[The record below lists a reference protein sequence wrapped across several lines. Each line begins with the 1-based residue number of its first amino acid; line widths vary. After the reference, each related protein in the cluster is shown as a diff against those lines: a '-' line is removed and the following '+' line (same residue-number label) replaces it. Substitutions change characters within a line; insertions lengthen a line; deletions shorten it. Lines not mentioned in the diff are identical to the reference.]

1 MISHNKHFEY
11 EELDKCI
18 YLTYPF
24 SVYIHKLN
32 IYFSSNDT
40 INLMLELNFVIAQD
54 STYFQHT
61 PLFIS
66 FFLYIKIL
74 RKTFDQLA
82 HGSSFFHTQKLV
94 FTQLTSVKMLVT
106 IKQLSRFWVVNDS
119 KINFQLNSRYSKFC
133 NSVHDN

>member
-18 YLTYPF
+18 YLTYLF
-24 SVYIHKLN
+24 DYIRETNIFRYIHNLT

-40 INLMLELNFVIAQD
+40 INLMLELNFVIVQD

-66 FFLYIKIL
+66 FSY
-74 RKTFDQLA
+74 T
-82 HGSSFFHTQKLV
+82 
-94 FTQLTSVKMLVT
+94 
-106 IKQLSRFWVVNDS
+106 
-119 KINFQLNSRYSKFC
+119 
-133 NSVHDN
+133 